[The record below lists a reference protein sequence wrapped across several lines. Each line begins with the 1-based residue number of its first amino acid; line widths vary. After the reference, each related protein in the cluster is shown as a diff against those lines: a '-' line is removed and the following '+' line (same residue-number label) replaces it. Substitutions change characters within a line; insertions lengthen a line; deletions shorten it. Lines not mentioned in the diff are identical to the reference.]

1 MKSLSKEGEF
11 LLGKKKSIFKRWW
24 FWLIIIVVVAAIA
37 ISGGDNEPQKVSG
50 DGEKQEN
57 KSEEKKEE
65 NKVFKIGDTIK
76 IGDHKLTVTKVEKSQ
91 GNDFDKPKQNHEY
104 VIVHVKIENGGKDQI
119 SYNPFDFQLKN
130 SQGNITDPGF
140 ILVDEDTALQSGEL
154 APGGKVEGSIS
165 FETLK
170 DDKALELIFTPDF
183 WSDKKVVVKL
193 N

>member
-1 MKSLSKEGEF
+1 MTNLSKEGEF
-11 LLGKKKSIFKRWW
+11 LLEKKKSIFKRWW

-37 ISGGDNEPQKVSG
+37 TSGGDNEPQKVSG

-57 KSEEKKEE
+57 KSEEKKED
-65 NKVFKIGDTIK
+65 KVFKIGDTIK

>member
-1 MKSLSKEGEF
+1 MTNLSKEGEF
-11 LLGKKKSIFKRWW
+11 LLEKKKSIFKRWW

-57 KSEEKKEE
+57 KSEEKKED
-65 NKVFKIGDTIK
+65 KVFKIGDTIK